1 MSATSQA
8 GGRSYLSMY
17 EPRKYRNL
25 IDIPKLAPYRVVVK
39 ETDLMVYAETKLIEE
54 ARDLVL
60 EQRGYVENFI
70 QLHPDFATA
79 LVPWGAPAPAPGII
93 VNMIKAARNAG
104 VGPMAA
110 IAGAIAEQVGL
121 GLLKSTDQVIVENGG
136 DVFIKMNSPVTV
148 GIFAGSSPLS
158 MHIGLKIKSDFK
170 PQAVC
175 TSSGTIG
182 HSLSLGKADAVCVV
196 ADSCS
201 VADAAATAI
210 GNLIASPTDIEAAI
224 KAGSIIVNLTGI
236 AIIVEEKMGM
246 WGELE
251 VVALKDGK

>member
-1 MSATSQA
+1 MF
-8 GGRSYLSMY
+8 

-25 IDIPKLAPYRVVVK
+25 VDVPALESYRVVVK
-39 ETDLMVYAETKLIEE
+39 ETDLMVYTRTKMVEETRE
-54 ARDLVL
+54 LVL
-60 EQRGYVENFI
+60 EQRGYIENFI
-70 QLHPDFATA
+70 NLHPDFATT
-79 LVPWGAPAPAPGII
+79 LVPWADPGPAPGI
-93 VNMIKAARNAG
+93 VVDMISAARNAA

-110 IAGAIAEQVGL
+110 VAGALAEQVGL

-148 GIFAGSSPLS
+148 GIYAGMSPLN
-158 MHIGLKIKSDFK
+158 MQIGLNMKTNLK
-170 PQAVC
+170 PLAVC

-210 GNLIASPTDIEAAI
+210 GNLIGLPTDIESAI
-224 KAGSIIVNLTGI
+224 KTGRQMKDLNGIVVIIG
-236 AIIVEEKMGM
+236 EKMGM
-246 WGELE
+246 WGDLE
-251 VVALKDGK
+251 VVSLNSGS

>member
-1 MSATSQA
+1 
-8 GGRSYLSMY
+8 MY

-25 IDIPKLAPYRVVVK
+25 IDIPKLAPYRVIVK

-60 EQRGYVENFI
+60 KQRGYVENFI
-70 QLHPDFATA
+70 KLHPDFATA
-79 LVPWGAPAPAPGII
+79 LVPWAAPAPAPGII
-93 VNMIKAARNAG
+93 VTMIKAARNAG

-148 GIFAGSSPLS
+148 GIFAGNSPLS
-158 MHIGLKIKSDFK
+158 MHVGLKLNTDFK

-210 GNLIASPTDIEAAI
+210 GNLIGSPADIEAAI
-224 KAGSIIVNLTGI
+224 KAGSSMENLTGI
-236 AIIVEEKMGM
+236 AIIVEGKMGM

-251 VVALKDGK
+251 VVALKDGN